1 MSTAES
7 WDIETAREHYRVPA
21 WSRGL
26 FDINAAG
33 RVVANAGALQL
44 DLYEL
49 SRRLKRQG
57 IGLPVLVRFPHI
69 LQHLLGDLYA
79 AFARAGRACGYRG
92 CYVAAYPV
100 KVNQQASVLR
110 HFDSQTQWPVA
121 FEVGGKAELI
131 GCLGVLKASGRIII
145 CNGYKDEAY
154 IRLAFIG
161 RLLGHEV
168 IIVLESLDELRH
180 ILNVSAQ
187 FDLQP
192 VLGMRVRLSSIA
204 AGKWQ
209 NTGGAHSKFGLTTD
223 KALQL
228 IGQLKEHK
236 VIAWMRML
244 HFHMGSQ
251 IPSIQHIRAGVEEG
265 ARYFTALCE
274 LGVELTQLN
283 IGGGLAVD
291 YEGSGS
297 SAYFSMD
304 YSIED
309 YADAVVGIIDS
320 TCRQKGIRPPTIFSE
335 NGRAMTAHHTLLI
348 TNVVNA
354 EYQRRDTLGE
364 SLPPLQ
370 NPSAHNPNL
379 TALVDL
385 GRRVFSVDKKSVDKK
400 SVNKE
405 AGDQADG
412 SKYHAELVRIIQ
424 GVRHGFSG
432 GVITLR
438 EKAWAEQ
445 SVQAIYRRLLEIDDH
460 WRAEHLK
467 EIEAR
472 LIDKYF
478 CNFSL
483 FRSTPDIWGLN
494 QIFPIMPLHR
504 LHEFPSHQVRL
515 HDLTCD
521 SDGQIR
527 HYVEGAAV
535 KPYLS
540 LHKFYPR
547 RDYILGIFLV
557 GAYQEILG
565 DMHNLFGDTCA
576 VNVALNPDGGTRI
589 YARQAGD
596 TIEEI
601 LSRVHID
608 SADMRQTWREK
619 LDRAK
624 ISEKTGKL
632 ALQELESSLKLG
644 GYLN

>member
-1 MSTAES
+1 MSTAET
-7 WDIETAREHYRVPA
+7 WDIEIARGHYRVPA

-33 RVVANAGALQL
+33 RVVANAGSVQL

-57 IGLPVLVRFPHI
+57 IDLPVLVRFPHI

-79 AFARAGRACGYRG
+79 AFERASLACGYQGR
-92 CYVAAYPV
+92 YVAAYPV

-110 HFDSQTQWPVA
+110 HFDSQVQWPIA
-121 FEVGGKAELI
+121 FEVGSKAELI
-131 GCLGVLKASGRIII
+131 GCLGVLRAPRRIII

-161 RLLGHEV
+161 RLLGNEI
-168 IIVLESLDELRH
+168 IIVLESLDEFQH
-180 ILNVSAQ
+180 VLNVSAQ
-187 FDLQP
+187 FNLQP
-192 VLGMRVRLSSIA
+192 VLGMRVRLSSIT

-209 NTGGAHSKFGLTTD
+209 NTGGARSKFGLTTD
-223 KALQL
+223 KALKL
-228 IGQLKEHK
+228 VERLKEHK
-236 VIAWMRML
+236 ATAWMRML

-251 IPSIQHIRAGVEEG
+251 IPSIRHIRAGVEEG
-265 ARYFTALCE
+265 ARYFAALCE
-274 LGVELTQLN
+274 LGFELTQLN
-283 IGGGLAVD
+283 VGGGLAVD

-309 YADAVVGIIDS
+309 YADAIVGVIDS
-320 TCRQKGIRPPTIFSE
+320 TCRQKGIRSPTIFSE
-335 NGRAMTAHHTLLI
+335 NGRAMTAHHALLI

-354 EYQRRDTLGE
+354 EYQRRYTFGE
-364 SLPPLQ
+364 SLPLLKSP
-370 NPSAHNPNL
+370 PAHNRNL
-379 TALVDL
+379 VALVDL
-385 GRRVFSVDKKSVDKK
+385 GRRVFSVNKE
-400 SVNKE
+400 SVNKG
-405 AGDQADG
+405 AGDEADG
-412 SKYHAELVRIIQ
+412 AKYHAELVQVMQ
-424 GVRHGFSG
+424 GVQHSFSSG
-432 GVITLR
+432 AITLQ
-438 EKAWAEQ
+438 EKAWAEK
-445 SVQAIYRRLLEIDDH
+445 SVQAIYQQLLKIGDQRH
-460 WRAEHLK
+460 AEYLK
-467 EIEAR
+467 EIKVR
-472 LIDKYF
+472 FIDKYF

-483 FRSTPDIWGLN
+483 FRSTPDIWGLS

-527 HYVEGAAV
+527 YYVEDAAI

-540 LHKFYPR
+540 LHEFHPR

-576 VNVALNPDGGTRI
+576 VNVALNPDGSDRI
-589 YARQAGD
+589 YARQSGD

-608 SADMRQTWREK
+608 SADVRQTWLEK
-619 LDRAK
+619 LAQAK
-624 ISEKTGKL
+624 VSEETRKL
-632 ALQELESSLKLG
+632 ALQELESSLKSG
-644 GYLN
+644 GYLS